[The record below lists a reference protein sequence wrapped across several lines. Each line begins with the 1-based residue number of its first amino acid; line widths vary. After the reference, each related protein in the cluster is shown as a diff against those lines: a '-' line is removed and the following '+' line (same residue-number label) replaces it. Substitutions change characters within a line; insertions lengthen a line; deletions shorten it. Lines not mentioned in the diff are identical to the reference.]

1 MFEEKVGSKS
11 PSLSE
16 ELLQLVV
23 FELSGE
29 EFGVDIMQVSE
40 IMPVSKITRIP
51 QAPECVKGLINLRG
65 KIIVVID
72 LNRRLG
78 FSPRENDILAR
89 MIIVEVGDTTIGML
103 VNSVNGVLKLPLS
116 STEPTPDM
124 IKSKINSEYLTGVG
138 KVGNRLLILL
148 NLARVLGEEEI
159 NELNQLS
166 SSPSDSNSSSP
177 STSLSPSSSSS
188 PSNSF
193 SPSQSSLKEFSE
205 EILKN
210 L

>member
-1 MFEEKVGSKS
+1 MVNVRLVLNKLVKILDRPWGIEMFKEKAEKEDS
-11 PSLSE
+11 SLSE
-16 ELLQLVV
+16 ESLQLVV

-40 IMPVSKITRIP
+40 IIPISKITRIP

-78 FSPRENDILAR
+78 FSSRENDSLSRI
-89 MIIVEVGDTTIGML
+89 IIVGVRDTTIGMI
-103 VNSVNGVLKLPLS
+103 VNSVNGIFKLPFS
-116 STEPTPDM
+116 SIEPTPDM

-138 KVGNRLLILL
+138 KAGNRLLILL

-159 NELNQLS
+159 DELNQLS
-166 SSPSDSNSSSP
+166 SSSP
-177 STSLSPSSSSS
+177 SPSLSSSS
-188 PSNSF
+188 PME
-193 SPSQSSLKEFSE
+193 EFPE
-205 EILKN
+205 KN
-210 L
+210 T